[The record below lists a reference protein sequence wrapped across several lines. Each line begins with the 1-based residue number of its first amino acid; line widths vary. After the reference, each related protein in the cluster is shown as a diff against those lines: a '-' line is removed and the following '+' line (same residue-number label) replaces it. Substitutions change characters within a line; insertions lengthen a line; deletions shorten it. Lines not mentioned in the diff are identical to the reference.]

1 MDVQIYKWMDGCP
14 LFRFHSSKCK
24 NVTINKGKSEC
35 VRKRIRFQSS
45 LSTLVFTLLPPP
57 PPSVAFGQHEGPHV
71 TLHQCQPSLQQ
82 VQEPAGQHHAI
93 RVNTSMSAAHQRGRG
108 IRLHQRQLHRRVP
121 VSKTH
126 SLQKQQQQSR
136 RFSLHLRFFISST

>member
-1 MDVQIYKWMDGCP
+1 MCKKKNKVLVIPK
-14 LFRFHSSKCK
+14 HSG
-24 NVTINKGKSEC
+24 VY
-35 VRKRIRFQSS
+35 SS
-45 LSTLVFTLLPPP
+45 PPP
-57 PPSVAFGQHEGPHV
+57 PPSVAFGQHKGPHV

-126 SLQKQQQQSR
+126 SLQKQQ
-136 RFSLHLRFFISST
+136 